1 MYNYLNA
8 GLDEAK
14 GIFPQRNVLQ
24 IHLTLEIQEDI
35 LYNEVMTHF
44 IKGVILWSGLRLL
57 GYNKRYRREV

>member
-24 IHLTLEIQEDI
+24 IHLTLGIQEDI
-35 LYNEVMTHF
+35 LYVQEVMTHF
-44 IKGVILWSGLRLL
+44 IQGVII
-57 GYNKRYRREV
+57 